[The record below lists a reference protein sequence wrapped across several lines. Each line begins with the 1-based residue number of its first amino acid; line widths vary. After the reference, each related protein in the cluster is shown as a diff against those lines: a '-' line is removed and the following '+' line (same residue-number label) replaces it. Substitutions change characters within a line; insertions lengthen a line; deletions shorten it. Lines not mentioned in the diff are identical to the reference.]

1 MFKCCKRRQLISRRM
16 GVNLEQ
22 SWKMASK
29 RSSKHVKETLMM
41 MRMMRMMRMKQSK
54 QMSRSGQAAPA
65 LHAAN

>member
-41 MRMMRMMRMKQSK
+41 MRMMRMKQSK
-54 QMSRSGQAAPA
+54 QMSRSGSQAAPE